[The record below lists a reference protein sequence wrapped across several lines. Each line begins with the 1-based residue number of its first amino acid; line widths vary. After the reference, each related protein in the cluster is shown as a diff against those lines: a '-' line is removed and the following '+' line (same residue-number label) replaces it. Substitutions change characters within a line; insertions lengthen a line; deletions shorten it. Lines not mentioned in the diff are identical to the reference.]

1 MEAKNLTVC
10 RNARLAE
17 HLYLMEFEGAFT
29 PPALPG
35 QFIHIK
41 IDGLF
46 LRRPFSVAGQKNN
59 RLAILYKVVGKGT
72 EILARKKGGETLNA
86 IGPLGKSF
94 PVIKKWKNVY
104 LAGGGTGIAPL
115 IFLADKLSGED
126 VKITF
131 FYGAKS
137 RGCIGFEILPAGINF
152 VFTTEDGSYGDKGL
166 LDRAVC
172 GFIGK
177 NGRPD
182 VIYGGGPAGL
192 LKKIGRIS
200 EDFSVPAF
208 VSLENRMAC
217 GTGICY
223 GCVTKIKTGS
233 GWEYM
238 RICKEGPVFNTK
250 DIKWD

>member
-1 MEAKNLTVC
+1 MQLT
-10 RNARLAE
+10 E
-17 HLYLMEFEGAFT
+17 HLYWMEFEGAFN

-46 LRRPFSVAGQKNN
+46 LRRPFSIAGQKNN
-59 RLAILYKVVGKGT
+59 RLAILYKVVGEGT
-72 EILARKKGGETLNA
+72 EILSRKKNGDVLNA
-86 IGPLGKSF
+86 IGPLGKGF
-94 PVIKKWKNVY
+94 PVKKEWKNVY

-115 IFLADKLSGED
+115 LFLADKLSAED

-131 FYGAKS
+131 FYGAKNA
-137 RGCIGFEILPAGINF
+137 GYIGFGTLPSGIDYI
-152 VFTTEDGSYGDKGL
+152 FTTEDGSYGHKGL
-166 LDRAVC
+166 LDKAMR
-172 GFIGK
+172 GYIKKYGS
-177 NGRPD
+177 PD

-192 LKKIGRIS
+192 LKKIGSIS
-200 EDFSVPAF
+200 EDFKVPAF

-217 GTGICY
+217 GTGICC
-223 GCVTKIKTGS
+223 GCVTKIKTGD
-233 GWEYM
+233 GWENV